1 MAVGRAASGLA
12 GVLVALPDTTIMA
25 TNQRI
30 KATLRRFRRREIND
44 EGFGTSLT
52 GPGRLVNKDGTYNI
66 HRRGRLQVTPYQ
78 ALVLMSWR
86 RFWVVVLGSYFLLNA
101 LFTIAYLLV
110 GPEEIAGLDTSS
122 FGRVVEQLFYFS
134 VQTFT
139 TVGYGAI
146 HPVGQVANLVASV
159 EALSGFIFFGI
170 FTGVTF
176 ARVSRPIALI
186 LFSRHALIA
195 PYQGM
200 ASLQFRLAAKH
211 DHKLTDV
218 EATVIMT
225 WVEDEDGRRVRRF
238 RGLELERSRI
248 LMFPLN
254 WTVVHPID
262 QQSPL
267 AGLTR
272 EQLEAMQ
279 AEFLVF
285 IKGYDETFAQT
296 VHASTSYLWDE
307 LKWGRRFLP
316 MYETLPNGHIVLD
329 LEAIDACAEAPLPE

>member
-1 MAVGRAASGLA
+1 
-12 GVLVALPDTTIMA
+12 MA
-25 TNQRI
+25 TTPRI
-30 KATLRRFRRREIND
+30 KATLRRFRRRELND
-44 EGFGTSLT
+44 KGFGTALT
-52 GPGRLVNKDGTYNI
+52 GPGRLVNKDGSYNI
-66 HRRGRLQVTPYQ
+66 ERRGHAQMTPYQ

-86 RFWVVVLGSYFLLNA
+86 RFWVVVLSSYFLLNA
-101 LFTIAYLLV
+101 LFSAAYLWV
-110 GPEEIAGLDTSS
+110 GVEELAGISADS
-122 FGRVVEQLFYFS
+122 FWRALEQVFFFS

-146 HPVGQVANLVASV
+146 HPVGQAANLVASL
-159 EALSGFIFFGI
+159 EALTGFLFFGI
-170 FTGVTF
+170 FTGLSF
-176 ARVSRPIALI
+176 ARLSRPIALI
-186 LFSRHALIA
+186 LFSRCALIA
-195 PYQGM
+195 PYEGM
-200 ASLQFRLAAKH
+200 ASFQFRLVAKH

-225 WVEDEDGRRVRRF
+225 WIEREGERQVRRF
-238 RGLELERSRI
+238 RSLDLERTRI

-262 QQSPL
+262 RHSPL
-267 AGLTR
+267 AGRSPQDL
-272 EQLEAMQ
+272 QAMQ

-307 LKWGRRFLP
+307 VKWGWRFLP

-329 LEAIDACAEAPLPE
+329 LEAIDACVAAPLPD